1 MSAGN
6 KMRGPRASLAAAH
19 AAAAAPA
26 MDRKQI
32 EEIVQSVVVSLRGDL
47 TAADLSLYQE
57 LEGLARFIQSA
68 KAEIAALRPDEI
80 QNEHL
85 PSAADELDAIVGA
98 TEDATGTILDSVE
111 KIEAI
116 AQKIENEQGAQI
128 ADIVTK
134 IYEACNFQDI
144 TGQRITKVVK
154 TLKQIENKVAALIGA
169 FGDEI
174 AREKARAAA
183 AAAESQPAA
192 VTPTDKPTD
201 EDLLNGPQLPG
212 NANSQADIDALFG
225 RS

>member
-6 KMRGPRASLAAAH
+6 KTRAPLRAPLAGAH
-19 AAAAAPA
+19 ANVGAPA

-85 PSAADELDAIVGA
+85 PSAADELDAIVGN
-98 TEDATGTILDSVE
+98 TEEATGIILDSVE

-116 AQKIENEQGAQI
+116 AQKIEGENGTQI
-128 ADIVTK
+128 VDVVTK

-169 FGDEI
+169 FGDEL

-183 AAAESQPAA
+183 AAPQAAPA
-192 VTPTDKPTD
+192 PGQKPSD
-201 EDLLNGPQLPG
+201 EDLLNGPQLPT
-212 NANSQADIDALFG
+212 NANSQADIDSLFG

>member
-6 KMRGPRASLAAAH
+6 KTRAPQRATLAGAH
-19 AAAAAPA
+19 ANAASPA

-85 PSAADELDAIVGA
+85 PSAADELDAIVGN
-98 TEDATGTILDSVE
+98 TEEATGIILDSVE

-116 AQKIENEQGAQI
+116 AQKIEGENGTQI
-128 ADIVTK
+128 VDVVTK

-169 FGDEI
+169 FGDEL

-183 AAAESQPAA
+183 AAPAPA
-192 VTPTDKPTD
+192 PAQKPSD
-201 EDLLNGPQLPG
+201 EDLLNGPQLPT
-212 NANSQADIDALFG
+212 NANSQADIDSLFG

>member
-6 KMRGPRASLAAAH
+6 KTRAPLRAPLASAH
-19 AAAAAPA
+19 ANAAPA

-85 PSAADELDAIVGA
+85 PSAADELDAIVGN
-98 TEDATGTILDSVE
+98 TEEATGIILDSVE

-116 AQKIENEQGAQI
+116 AQKIEGENGTQI
-128 ADIVTK
+128 VDVVTK

-169 FGDEI
+169 FGDEL

-183 AAAESQPAA
+183 AAPAPA
-192 VTPTDKPTD
+192 PTQKPSD
-201 EDLLNGPQLPG
+201 EDLLNGPQLPT
-212 NANSQADIDALFG
+212 NANSQADIDSLFG

>member
-6 KMRGPRASLAAAH
+6 KTRAPQRAPLAGAH
-19 AAAAAPA
+19 ANAAPA
-26 MDRKQI
+26 MDRKQV

-85 PSAADELDAIVGA
+85 PSAADELDAIVGN
-98 TEDATGTILDSVE
+98 TEEATGIILDSVE

-116 AQKIENEQGAQI
+116 AQKIEGENGTQI
-128 ADIVTK
+128 VDVVTK

-154 TLKQIENKVAALIGA
+154 TLKQIEDKVAALIGA
-169 FGDEI
+169 FGDEL

-183 AAAESQPAA
+183 SAPAA
-192 VTPTDKPTD
+192 SGAVSTATDKPSD
-201 EDLLNGPQLPG
+201 EDLLNGPQLPN
-212 NANSQADIDALFG
+212 NANSQADIDSLFG
-225 RS
+225 R

>member
-6 KMRGPRASLAAAH
+6 KMRGPRASLS
-19 AAAAAPA
+19 AAPA
-26 MDRKQI
+26 AVAAPMDRKQI

-98 TEDATGTILDSVE
+98 TEDATGIILDSVE

-116 AQKIENEQGAQI
+116 AQKVEGEHGTQI
-128 ADIVTK
+128 ADIVTG

-183 AAAESQPAA
+183 AAAESTDK
-192 VTPTDKPTD
+192 VTTATDKPTD
-201 EDLLNGPQLPG
+201 EDLLNGPQLPT

>member
-6 KMRGPRASLAAAH
+6 KTRAPQRATLAGAH
-19 AAAAAPA
+19 ANAASPA

-85 PSAADELDAIVGA
+85 PSAADELDAIVGN
-98 TEDATGTILDSVE
+98 TEEATGIILDSVE

-116 AQKIENEQGAQI
+116 AQKIEGENGTQI
-128 ADIVTK
+128 VDVVTK

-154 TLKQIENKVAALIGA
+154 TLKQIENKVVALIGA
-169 FGDEI
+169 FGDEL

-183 AAAESQPAA
+183 AAPAPA
-192 VTPTDKPTD
+192 PAQKPSD
-201 EDLLNGPQLPG
+201 EDLLNGPQLPT
-212 NANSQADIDALFG
+212 NANSQADIDSLFG

>member
-6 KMRGPRASLAAAH
+6 KTRAPCCAPLAGAH
-19 AAAAAPA
+19 ANAAPA
-26 MDRKQI
+26 MDRKQV

-85 PSAADELDAIVGA
+85 PSAADELDAIVGN
-98 TEDATGTILDSVE
+98 TEEATGIILDSVE

-116 AQKIENEQGAQI
+116 AQKIEGENGTQI
-128 ADIVTK
+128 VDVVTK

-169 FGDEI
+169 FGDEL

-183 AAAESQPAA
+183 SAPAA
-192 VTPTDKPTD
+192 SATVSAPTDKPSD
-201 EDLLNGPQLPG
+201 EDLLNGPQLPT
-212 NANSQADIDALFG
+212 NANSQADIDSLFG
-225 RS
+225 R

>member
-6 KMRGPRASLAAAH
+6 KTRAPLRAPLAGAHASL
-19 AAAAAPA
+19 AAPA

-85 PSAADELDAIVGA
+85 PSAADELDAIVGN
-98 TEDATGTILDSVE
+98 TEEATGIILDSVE

-116 AQKIENEQGAQI
+116 AQKIQGDDGTQI

-169 FGDEI
+169 FGDEL
-174 AREKARAAA
+174 AREKARATAA
-183 AAAESQPAA
+183 APATA
-192 VTPTDKPTD
+192 PAPGEKPSD
-201 EDLLNGPQLPG
+201 EDLLNGPQLPT

>member
-6 KMRGPRASLAAAH
+6 KTRAPQRATLAGAYANAAS
-19 AAAAAPA
+19 PA

-85 PSAADELDAIVGA
+85 PSAADELDAIVGN
-98 TEDATGTILDSVE
+98 TEEATGIILDSVE

-116 AQKIENEQGAQI
+116 AQKIEGENGTQI

-169 FGDEI
+169 FGDEL

-183 AAAESQPAA
+183 AAPVAA
-192 VTPTDKPTD
+192 PVVGEKPSD
-201 EDLLNGPQLPG
+201 EDLLNGPQLPT